1 MSDLKTSDTG
11 DYNLKYKIIMSVQ
24 TTEAKKEEFRNYLE
38 KAGVIDQLTKVLV
51 GLYEEPEKPGN
62 AIEFIKKCL
71 GAPSDTDVEQLK
83 ADNEELRRNKAE
95 LEKKIEDLKRDLE
108 AEVAK
113 QQ

>member
-1 MSDLKTSDTG
+1 MA
-11 DYNLKYKIIMSVQ
+11 SVQ

-108 AEVAK
+108 AEISK

>member
-1 MSDLKTSDTG
+1 MG
-11 DYNLKYKIIMSVQ
+11 INKIREIMASVQ
-24 TTEAKKEEFRNYLE
+24 TTEAKKEEFRTYLE

-62 AIEFIKKCL
+62 AVDFIKKCL
-71 GAPSDTDVEQLK
+71 GAPSDTDVEELR
-83 ADNEELRRNKAE
+83 AENEELRRKKAE
-95 LEKKIEDLKRDLE
+95 LEVQIENLKRDPE